1 MKFFSKK
8 FCAAFAIAA
17 LFCAGSVFAAEKP
30 RVVATVF
37 PIYDWV
43 REIAGKNAGRL
54 DLSVLCGGGTD
65 IHSYQFTA
73 GDMVRLAGADLFIGV
88 GGDSDANVMSAI
100 SESVN
105 GKMEVVQ
112 LLPALGRGHHHDEEH
127 GGEHDEA
134 DDEHVWLSLRDART
148 LCVLIAEKL
157 AGIDPERAREY
168 RANAAEY
175 DAKLAQLD
183 DEFAA
188 MVNSAKFRAVIFAD
202 RFPFAALC
210 RDYGLEHFAAFS
222 GCSAESEASFKTV
235 AFLASKLRELG
246 LPALLTIEDS
256 DGRIAETVRR
266 AAGRPDC
273 PVLVMNSMQ
282 SLAAEDIGR
291 VSYLEVMRGNLDAL
305 RRALN

>member
-1 MKFFSKK
+1 MKNFSKK

-30 RVVATVF
+30 RVVVTVF

-88 GGDSDANVMSAI
+88 GGDSDSKVISAI

-105 GKMEVVQ
+105 ENMEVVQ
-112 LLPALGRGHHHDEEH
+112 LLAALGREHHHDED
-127 GGEHDEA
+127 GGRHDET

-148 LCVLIAEKL
+148 LCALIAEKL
-157 AGIDPERAREY
+157 AGIDPERAQDY

-175 DAKLAQLD
+175 DAKLAKLD
-183 DEFAA
+183 DEFVTMAS
-188 MVNSAKFRAVIFAD
+188 SAKFRAVIFAD

-210 RDYGLEHFAAFS
+210 RDYGLEVFAAFS
-222 GCSAESEASFKTV
+222 GCSAESEASFKTI
-235 AFLASKLRELG
+235 AFLASKLRELD
-246 LPALLTIEDS
+246 LPALLTIEGS

-266 AAGRPDC
+266 TARRPDC

-291 VSYLEVMRGNLDAL
+291 VSYLEVMRGNLEVL